1 MNRLLPLL
9 LGLCALLA
17 PARSYAEPA
26 DIAAAAR
33 GVVRIVL
40 VRIDDDGAQLI
51 GHGSGYAVTPTL
63 VVTNAHVVAPLAED
77 ERLVML
83 VVPPQGKRGWAAR
96 VKAYSPGNDLALIQI
111 DGGALPAL
119 TLSPAPVGDG
129 AQVYAVGYPGNV
141 DMAQGLNQVDLIT
154 PTSAVKTEGTVS
166 GGRSAKAFDT
176 ILHTAPL
183 AAGNSGGPL
192 LDGCGRVIGT
202 NSFSTMAESSEAD
215 FFFAVSMR
223 EISRFLRANNV
234 PARTSALPCKSMAD
248 FDRAEAERLAGER
261 AASADAT
268 RLTSEERSAASA
280 KTQRDAE
287 LEVISEREN
296 RMALAGLALLGA
308 LIAAGTGV
316 WLGQQ
321 GRRRDQKIAFALTT
335 VLLAS
340 AFFAW
345 LSRPPLSAID
355 DRAAAL
361 ARAGAPSGA
370 ASTSALAQGALKC
383 VIDPSRSRVTVSDA
397 GDVPLDWRADGCVN
411 ARSQYGQSADGWA
424 RVLVPNT
431 EDTVTVARFDPAS
444 GTYSTSRYLLDES
457 AMTMAR
463 KARSNYTPPTCGAS
477 PEAVRKLGESQQG
490 VIALLPPTPNERL
503 VYHCSADS
511 GAAAAKE

>member
-9 LGLCALLA
+9 LGLCALLS
-17 PARSYAEPA
+17 PVRSYAEPA

-40 VRIDDDGAQLI
+40 VRIDDNGAQLI

-77 ERLVML
+77 EHLVML
-83 VVPPQGKRGWAAR
+83 VVPPQGKRGWAAK

-111 DGGALPAL
+111 EGGVLPAL
-119 TLSPAPVGDG
+119 TLSPTPPGDG

-141 DMAQGLNQVDLIT
+141 DMAQGLNEVDMIT
-154 PTSAVKTEGTVS
+154 PTSAVKSEGTVS

-176 ILHTAPL
+176 ILHTASL

-223 EISRFLRANNV
+223 EISRFLHANNV
-234 PARTSALPCKSMAD
+234 AARISALPCKSMAD

-268 RLTSEERSAASA
+268 RLTAEQQSAASA
-280 KTQRDAE
+280 KTEREAE
-287 LEVISEREN
+287 LEVISERDN

-308 LIAAGTGV
+308 LLAAGTGV

-321 GRRRDQKIAFALTT
+321 GRRRDQKIAF
-335 VLLAS
+335 VLAAAMLLGAV
-340 AFFAW
+340 FAW
-345 LSRPPLSAID
+345 VSRPPLSAID

-361 ARAGAPSGA
+361 AQAGTPARAALPA
-370 ASTSALAQGALKC
+370 AQAQGALKC

-411 ARSQYGQSADGWA
+411 GRSQYGQTADGWA
-424 RVLVPNT
+424 RVLVPNA

-444 GTYSTSRYLLDES
+444 GTYSTSRYLLDETTM
-457 AMTMAR
+457 AMTR
-463 KARSNYTPPTCGAS
+463 KARGNYTPPSCGAS
-477 PEAVRKLGESQQG
+477 PEEVRKLGESQQA
-490 VIALLPPTPNERL
+490 VIGLLPPTPNERL
-503 VYHCSADS
+503 VYHCAADAG
-511 GAAAAKE
+511 GAK